1 MLFFAPLKVAVPNM
15 VGVPQKGILFKSG
28 AVPAAV
34 SSLISILTLFATVS
48 TNETGRRQKRSKPED
63 LPLITYFKAFG
74 KKSRESKQY
83 HVSFPSFISG
93 RFF

>member
-34 SSLISILTLFATVS
+34 SSL
-48 TNETGRRQKRSKPED
+48 N
-63 LPLITYFKAFG
+63 
-74 KKSRESKQY
+74 
-83 HVSFPSFISG
+83 
-93 RFF
+93 